1 MSVFTSMND
10 PMDQD
15 KKDLM
20 IENQELLSDMLDIA
34 IQELEKIVE
43 EMDICLL
50 DNMNECRNY
59 VSIFN
64 CLKHQALKRK

>member
-20 IENQELLSDMLDIA
+20 NENQELLSDMLDIA
-34 IQELEKIVE
+34 IQELEMIVE
-43 EMDICLL
+43 ETDICLL
-50 DNMNECRNY
+50 DNMNECRGY

>member
-1 MSVFTSMND
+1 MLVFTSMND

-20 IENQELLSDMLDIA
+20 NENQELLIDMLDIA
-34 IQELEKIVE
+34 IQELEMIVE

-64 CLKHQALKRK
+64 CLKYQALKRK

>member
-20 IENQELLSDMLDIA
+20 NENQELEM
-34 IQELEKIVE
+34 IVE

-50 DNMNECRNY
+50 DKMNECRNY

>member
-34 IQELEKIVE
+34 IQELEMIVE

-59 VSIFN
+59 V
-64 CLKHQALKRK
+64 

>member
-20 IENQELLSDMLDIA
+20 NENQELLIDMLDIA
-34 IQELEKIVE
+34 IQELEMIVE

-50 DNMNECRNY
+50 DNMNECREY
-59 VSIFN
+59 
-64 CLKHQALKRK
+64 L

>member
-20 IENQELLSDMLDIA
+20 NENQELLSDMLDIA
-34 IQELEKIVE
+34 IQEMIVE

>member
-34 IQELEKIVE
+34 IQELEMIVE

-50 DNMNECRNY
+50 DNMNECRD
-59 VSIFN
+59 

>member
-20 IENQELLSDMLDIA
+20 SENQKLLSDMLDIA
-34 IQELEKIVE
+34 IQELEMIVE

-50 DNMNECRNY
+50 DNMNECRDY
-59 VSIFN
+59 VSICS

>member
-34 IQELEKIVE
+34 IQELEMIVE

-50 DNMNECRNY
+50 DNMNECRDY

-64 CLKHQALKRK
+64 CLKRQALKRK